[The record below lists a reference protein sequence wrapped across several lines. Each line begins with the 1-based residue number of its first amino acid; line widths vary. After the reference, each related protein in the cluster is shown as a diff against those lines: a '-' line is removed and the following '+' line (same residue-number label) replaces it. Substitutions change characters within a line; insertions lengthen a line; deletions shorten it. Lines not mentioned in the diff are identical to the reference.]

1 MQHKQQK
8 QEQSAC
14 TRNIVKYS
22 KEHAFI
28 NGWLYY
34 ELIGSLTEQND
45 TNTESLLTKLLITTA
60 CQLVLICF
68 KSPTRNDDENSKK

>member
-8 QEQSAC
+8 QERSA
-14 TRNIVKYS
+14 RIRSIVRYF
-22 KEHAFI
+22 KEHAFL

-45 TNTESLLTKLLITTA
+45 ANTESLLTKLLITTA
-60 CQLVLICF
+60 CQLVLRTF
-68 KSPTRNDDENSKK
+68 KSPSKDEDENSKK

>member
-8 QEQSAC
+8 QERSARI
-14 TRNIVKYS
+14 RNIVRYF
-22 KEHAFI
+22 KEHAFL

-45 TNTESLLTKLLITTA
+45 TNTDSLLTKLLITTA
-60 CQLVLICF
+60 CQLVLRSF
-68 KSPTRNDDENSKK
+68 KSSSKDKDENSKK

>member
-1 MQHKQQK
+1 MHNKQQK
-8 QEQSAC
+8 QQQSAR
-14 TRNIVKYS
+14 TRNIVKYF

-28 NGWLYY
+28 NSWLYY

-45 TNTESLLTKLLITTA
+45 SDPEALLTKLFITTI
-60 CQLVLICF
+60 CQLAHRLI